1 MGLVTNSL
9 VTKSLVTNDTIT
21 SIVTTGLQL
30 HLDASIAYTGST
42 TWTDVSGN
50 ARNFTLKKGQTTSS
64 STAIGPTYGLINKN
78 YGMQFTPDG
87 TYSDAV
93 NDGQWLVGPTA
104 ALQAYTSGTID
115 CWLTIQT
122 KTRTVDFRDSG
133 VTTAH
138 TITSRQRNG
147 SYSYGI
153 FSIGAYCDSAGQ
165 PQPGVPGRLYWHGAN
180 GVVQAVSTGTLIDNI
195 VYHVA
200 VTWSGTNCKF
210 YINGALD
217 STTAGNYSIPADAG
231 GLVPDYGP
239 TIGVWPSSNYNLH
252 QFSGVIYAVKMYN
265 AQLSDAQVL
274 QNYNALTYRF
284 PKVVEFIKLRA
295 GGTTGTTIADVT
307 YAMLYSDPTPAQ
319 PGDLIIYIA
328 VANQFGGAG
337 QYWTPPA
344 GWTELVDQG
353 TPNPIASIGWRR
365 LGTAT
370 QENALFSDLWTSAA
384 SAGLLLTTLAYRNA
398 AIDAVGS
405 FGAGASNTGTITIP
419 SITTTASNTLLQG
432 IVVSSNATAWSGS
445 TTGGALANAA
455 TTFNSTVFG
464 PSLGQSPATLVFGGT
479 RATAGVTGT
488 YTTNFSTATGGH
500 AGILISLKPL

>member
-1 MGLVTNSL
+1 
-9 VTKSLVTNDTIT
+9 
-21 SIVTTGLQL
+21 
-30 HLDASIAYTGST
+30 
-42 TWTDVSGN
+42 VSGS
-50 ARNFTLKKGQTTSS
+50 AQNFTLKKGQTTSS
-64 STAIGPTYGLINKN
+64 STAIGPTYILSNKN

-87 TYSDAV
+87 AYSDAV

-104 ALQAYTSGTID
+104 VLQAYTSGTID

-122 KTRTVDFRDSG
+122 KTRTVDFRDSS

-147 SYSYGI
+147 SYTYGV

-165 PQPGVPGRLYWHGAN
+165 PQSGVAGRLYWHGQN
-180 GVVQAVSTGTLIDNI
+180 GVTQALSTATLIDNI

-210 YINGALD
+210 YINGVLD
-217 STTAGNYSIPADAG
+217 STTSGNYSISTDSGA
-231 GLVPDYGP
+231 PDYGP
-239 TIGVWPSSNYNLH
+239 TIGVWPASNYNLH

-265 AQLSDAQVL
+265 AQLSDAEVL

-284 PKVVEFIKLRA
+284 PKVVEFIKRRVVS
-295 GGTTGTTIADVT
+295 TTGTTIADAT
-307 YAMLYSDPTPAQ
+307 YAMLNSDPTPAQ

-328 VANQFGGAG
+328 IANQFGGAG

-370 QENALFSDLWTSAA
+370 QENALFSETWTSAA
-384 SAGLLLTTLAYRNA
+384 SAGLLLTTLVYRNA
-398 AIDAVGS
+398 AINVVGS

-419 SITTTASNTLLQG
+419 GITTTASNTLLQA
-432 IVVSSNATAWSGS
+432 IVVSSNATTWSGS
-445 TTGGALANAA
+445 TTGPLALTNAA
-455 TTFNSTVFG
+455 TTLNSTVFG
-464 PSLGQSPATLVFGGT
+464 PLFGVSPAILVFGGT
-479 RATAGVTGT
+479 LPAAGATGNF
-488 YTTNFSTATGGH
+488 TTNFTTATGGH